1 MSKFKFMGILCI
13 GLIVST
19 MSGCSSVPKQ
29 DSAIKNGVFYGNSSL
44 SFGGNLELLA
54 GNSAVEDK
62 NDDNLL
68 SSVDIHFIEA
78 SGDTV
83 SAQTSQDFGAGKA
96 LDFLA
101 TAKLVGSG
109 FALANFLSNPAD
121 YPGVGHV
128 ILIKLEDGQNPRTPE
143 MLRKAFTELTN
154 PSSALIQNSKC
165 AMDGTA
171 LHCINAPKDSD
182 IGDMRFSTLV
192 DYSYVQ
198 KLIPGAEPGNYAAYG
213 FDDAVWTTSQLRSKD
228 LAFGNPYMIHF
239 SAAKYWYTLSK
250 TGSLEYQYTYR
261 VTKLADP
268 NLMGLIY
275 IYNTDYKEKK
285 IATLR

>member
-1 MSKFKFMGILCI
+1 
-13 GLIVST
+13 
-19 MSGCSSVPKQ
+19 
-29 DSAIKNGVFYGNSSL
+29 VFYGNSSL

-54 GNSAVEDK
+54 GNAAVEDK

-68 SSVDIHFIEA
+68 SNVDVHFIEA
-78 SGDTV
+78 SGDTI
-83 SAQTSQDFGAGKA
+83 SAQTSQDLGVGKA

-109 FALANFLSNPAD
+109 FALADFLSNPAD

-154 PSSALIQNSKC
+154 PESVLIQNSKC
-165 AMDGTA
+165 EMDGTA

-182 IGDMRFSTLV
+182 IGEMRFSTLV

-198 KLIPGAEPGNYAAYG
+198 KTHPQCC
-213 FDDAVWTTSQLRSKD
+213 TRQLC
-228 LAFGNPYMIHF
+228 
-239 SAAKYWYTLSK
+239 
-250 TGSLEYQYTYR
+250 R
-261 VTKLADP
+261 VRL
-268 NLMGLIY
+268 
-275 IYNTDYKEKK
+275 
-285 IATLR
+285 